1 MLEAS
6 GGGVRNLD
14 RDQVLHGEPP
24 RGESLTAFV
33 GTTGRPVARRAI
45 ALLVLALVLMSIV
58 PASAQRMFV
67 PESLQR
73 YFRVEWQAT
82 QNRKGPAIEGYVH
95 NTSSRTAQRVSLKI
109 ERVDASGSVV
119 GSSTVWIPG
128 EVPMTDRVYFS
139 ASVPAAANYRV
150 QVISFD

>member
-1 MLEAS
+1 MS
-6 GGGVRNLD
+6 
-14 RDQVLHGEPP
+14 
-24 RGESLTAFV
+24 AFA
-33 GTTGRPVARRAI
+33 GATRRHVARGAI
-45 ALLVLALVLMSIV
+45 ALLVLALVLMGIV
-58 PASAQRMFV
+58 PASAQLMFA

-82 QNRKGPAIEGYVH
+82 QNRKGPGIEGYVY

-109 ERVDASGSVV
+109 ERVDASGRDV

-150 QVISFD
+150 RIISFDWSCEGGGGGM